1 MKLGYQIR
9 VLAPTEAAAYQ
20 ALRLQSYQDSAY
32 AFSESYEDEVQRSID
47 HFQAELASF
56 VPASRGPEGRLPPG
70 TGPNGQEQYVLGAFN
85 ESGELAGFVKF
96 RRDQRSK
103 ARHKSMIHA
112 MYVAPDHR
120 KRGLGKQL
128 IDEVIARAR
137 KLDGL
142 EQIHLWVLH
151 STASTSASEFYAK
164 CGFQSQGIVRKD
176 LKINGQY
183 VDSEYMVMYFE

>member
-1 MKLGYQIR
+1 MKPTYQIR

-56 VPASRGPEGRLPPG
+56 GLP
-70 TGPNGQEQYVLGAFN
+70 QEQYVLGAFN
-85 ESGELAGFVKF
+85 AAGELAGFVKF

-112 MYVAPDHR
+112 MYVAPAHR
-120 KRGLGKQL
+120 KRGLGKDL
-128 IDEVIARAR
+128 VDEVIARAR
-137 KLDGL
+137 QLDGL

-151 STASTSASEFYAK
+151 STASTSAAEFYAK
-164 CGFQSQGIVRKD
+164 CGFQSQGVVRKD

-183 VDSEYMVMYFE
+183 VDAEYMVMYFE